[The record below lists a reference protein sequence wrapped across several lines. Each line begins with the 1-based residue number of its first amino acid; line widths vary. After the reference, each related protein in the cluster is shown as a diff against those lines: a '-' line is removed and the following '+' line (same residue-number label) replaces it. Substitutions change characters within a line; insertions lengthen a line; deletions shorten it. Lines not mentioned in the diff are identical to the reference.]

1 METDMYSDNHLF
13 FEALASQRAGRQP
26 FVEPA
31 IETIGAE
38 CSIV

>member
-1 METDMYSDNHLF
+1 MYCDNHLF
-13 FEALASQRAGRQP
+13 FEALAAQRAGRQP
-26 FVEPA
+26 FAELA